1 MFNLLC
7 IWLKLHSGG
16 IIGDQF
22 GRLNVMIPMTFLSGL
37 ICLFVWRLAP
47 SMSILALFASSFG
60 FTSGAVVSLLP
71 PTVSQ
76 ILPANKVGARMGAF
90 YSIISIATLTGA
102 PVGGAILN
110 TAPEKSDDYHWLI
123 VYSVSFFFHI

>member
-1 MFNLLC
+1 
-7 IWLKLHSGG
+7 
-16 IIGDQF
+16 
-22 GRLNVMIPMTFLSGL
+22 MTFLSGL

-123 VYSVSFFFHI
+123 VYSVSFFFSHLKNQY

>member
-1 MFNLLC
+1 
-7 IWLKLHSGG
+7 
-16 IIGDQF
+16 
-22 GRLNVMIPMTFLSGL
+22 
-37 ICLFVWRLAP
+37 
-47 SMSILALFASSFG
+47 MSILALFASSFG

-123 VYSVSFFFHI
+123 VYSVSFFFFTSEKSILNSVGFSYADRIACAGCSKTCPRP